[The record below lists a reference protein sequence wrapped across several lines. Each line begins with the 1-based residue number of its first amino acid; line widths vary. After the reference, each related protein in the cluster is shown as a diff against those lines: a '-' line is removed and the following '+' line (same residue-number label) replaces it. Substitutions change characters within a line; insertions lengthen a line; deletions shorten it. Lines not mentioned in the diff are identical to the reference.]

1 MERQLAVD
9 GVVTVTVRF
18 SVPGSVCPVQCVPVD
33 PVQCDNA
40 IRLSAVRW
48 VMYPSLLH
56 DMTGRL
62 GLADGLVARRAPCLL
77 ADRKDSQAIGRK
89 EIEIIRLDTDDS
101 TKFY

>member
-9 GVVTVTVRF
+9 GVVTVTVR
-18 SVPGSVCPVQCVPVD
+18 CD
-33 PVQCDNA
+33 PVQCDPVQYDYA
-40 IRLSAVRW
+40 TRPGAVRW

-62 GLADGLVARRAPCLL
+62 GLPDGLVARRAPCLL

-101 TKFY
+101 TEFY